1 MDRSLKIL
9 LIEDNPGDAFLIK
22 FYFEESVLKN
32 AGIVH
37 AEYLKTA
44 LDLLSKNDFDIIILD
59 LNLPDSNGISTLSE
73 VLEKR
78 KDAVVIVLTGL
89 QDEELGNE
97 TVRMGAQDYL
107 VKGQFDGKVFT
118 SSIRYAFESAR
129 LKKELTKVEFRLK
142 VVQQLSGC
150 GYWKINL
157 NDKSIYCSEQFIR
170 MLGLKKNIQTVNAF
184 LDLFAKEEHDKIN
197 NVILS
202 APRKKEETL
211 KVKMKN
217 GKSATLSATTNERFD
232 NDDVIAGILKLN

>member
-1 MDRSLKIL
+1 MDRPLNIL

-32 AGIVH
+32 AGIIH

-44 LDLLSKNDFDIIILD
+44 LDLLSKNIFDIIILD
-59 LNLPDSNGISTLSE
+59 LNLPDSNGISTLSA

-89 QDEELGNE
+89 QDEELGNQ
-97 TVRMGAQDYL
+97 TVKMGAQDYL

-129 LKKELTKVEFRLK
+129 IKKELSKMEFRFNS
-142 VVQQLSGC
+142 VQKLSGC
-150 GYWKINL
+150 GYWKINV
-157 NDKSIYCSEQFIR
+157 NDKTMFCSEYFTK
-170 MLGLKKNIQTVNAF
+170 MLGLKKSVKTVSAF

-202 APRKKEETL
+202 AIRKKEETIE
-211 KVKMKN
+211 VKMKN
-217 GKSATLSATTNERFD
+217 GKKATLSATTNEKFD